1 MFSAL
6 RHMTARLRAFFTRDD
21 LDRDFEQE
29 LASHVAM
36 LTEDNL
42 QRGMTQEEA
51 RRAAL
56 IRVGAGA
63 SMRDQHREAR
73 GLPALE
79 AALQDLRFA
88 VRLLTKDRWVSAA
101 AIVALA
107 LAIGANTAIFSI
119 VDRVV
124 LRAVPFPEP
133 DKLVVVWETNP
144 NLPVPVMV
152 ASAPTLH
159 DWQTRNRSFE
169 AIGAFQW
176 RSVTL
181 SGVGEPEQIR
191 GAAVTAP
198 LLRALAVQPQLGR
211 LFRDEEDRADAPPV
225 VLISDGLWRRR
236 FAASHSVLGQ
246 SVSIDGV
253 SRQIVGVM
261 PSGYQAPPPVVL
273 RGQPPAD
280 RSQLWIPLA
289 IDLAAGQRAAHNL
302 TVIARLQRGATIEAA
317 DRDVKR
323 IAAEVASEHPDYR
336 DWNARVVPLMG
347 WVTESSR
354 RSMALL
360 TGSVGFILLLACAN
374 IANLLLARG
383 VGRRR
388 EFAIRT
394 ALGAGRRRLAV
405 QVLAESLVLAL
416 VGGIAGVGLASGLIR
431 LIVARGPATIPGVS
445 EATLDVRAL
454 IVGVAISV
462 ASAILAGVLPALHVV
477 SARLTDWLTD
487 RGVGPGH
494 AAIRVQKVLVVG
506 QIAFAMALLVSA
518 SLLVESFRQLRA
530 VDPGFQPEH
539 VITGKLVLPVSRYP
553 DNAARIGFLDRL
565 LSSVRGVAGISAVGV
580 SDAVPMADNR
590 QGTFFI
596 RAEAP
601 VVPEALAASTAN
613 VAYVT
618 EGYFEAL
625 GMRVVDG
632 RTFTERDTSARPGVV
647 IINERLARLRFGNEN
662 PIGRRVRV
670 GVADQATFEVVGIVA
685 DDHHVAVD
693 ADPTPTFFVPLRH
706 TLGPREISVI
716 ARGEVDA
723 TQIVTPLRAAIR
735 AVDPEMP
742 FYRVQTMEQI
752 VEASV
757 ATSRSLAWLL
767 SSFALSG
774 LLLAAIGVFG
784 VLSYSVNRRTPEIG
798 VRVAIGATPVQ
809 VLRMVLSEGL
819 VQVGLGI
826 AAGTVIAVGMARLLS
841 GLLFG
846 VTASSVTPY
855 IAVAALL
862 MIVTAA
868 ACIAPARRAMKVD
881 PVTALRAE

>member
-1 MFSAL
+1 MFTAL
-6 RHMTARLRAFFTRDD
+6 KHFTMRLRAFFRRDD

-29 LASHVAM
+29 LDSHVAM
-36 LTEDNL
+36 LTEDNV
-42 QRGMTQEEA
+42 QRGMTREEA

-56 IRVGAGA
+56 IRVGASA
-63 SMRDQHREAR
+63 SIQDQHREAR

-79 AALQDLRFA
+79 AVLQDLRFA
-88 VRLLTKDRWVSAA
+88 FRLLVKDRWVSAA
-101 AIVALA
+101 AIVVLA
-107 LAIGANTAIFSI
+107 LAIGANTAIFSV

-181 SGVGEPEQIR
+181 SSVGEPEQIR

-246 SVSIDGV
+246 RVSINGV

-261 PSGYQAPPPVVL
+261 PSGYEAPPPVVF

-280 RSQLWIPLA
+280 RAELWIPLA
-289 IDLAAGQRAAHNL
+289 IDLAAGQRTAHNL
-302 TVIARLQRGATIEAA
+302 TVIARLQRGATVETA
-317 DRDVKR
+317 DSDVKR
-323 IAAEVASEHPDYR
+323 IAAEVAHEHPDYR
-336 DWNARVVPLMG
+336 DWNARVVPLRG

-354 RSMALL
+354 RSMVLL

-394 ALGAGRRRLAV
+394 ALGAGRKRLAM
-405 QVLAESLVLAL
+405 QVIAESLALAL
-416 VGGIAGVGLASGLIR
+416 IGCMAGVGLASGLIR
-431 LIVARGPATIPGVS
+431 LIVTRGPATIPGVS
-445 EATLDVRAL
+445 EAALDMRAL
-454 IVGVAISV
+454 MFGVAISL

-487 RGVGPGH
+487 RSAGPGH
-494 AAIRVQKVLVVG
+494 AAIRVQKMLVVG

-530 VDPGFQPEH
+530 VDPGFRPEH
-539 VITGKLVLPVSRYP
+539 VMTGKVILPASRYAN
-553 DNAARIGFLDRL
+553 NAARIAFLDRL
-565 LSSVRGVAGISAVGV
+565 LSSARGVHGISAVGV
-580 SDAVPMADNR
+580 SDAVPLADNR
-590 QGTFFI
+590 QGTFFV
-596 RAEAP
+596 RAEVP
-601 VVPEALAASTAN
+601 VAPEALAASTAN
-613 VAYVT
+613 FAYVT

-625 GMRVVDG
+625 GMRLVDG

-670 GVADQATFEVVGIVA
+670 GVADQTTFEVVGIVA

-693 ADPTPTFFVPLRH
+693 AEPTPTFFVPFRH
-706 TLGPREISVI
+706 TLGPREIAVI
-716 ARGEVDA
+716 ARGEGDA
-723 TQIVTPLRAAIR
+723 TQIVTALRSAIR
-735 AVDPEMP
+735 ALDPEMP

-752 VEASV
+752 VDTSV
-757 ATSRSLAWLL
+757 ATPRSLAWLL
-767 SSFALSG
+767 SSFGLSG
-774 LLLAAIGVFG
+774 LLLAAIGVYA
-784 VLSYSVNRRTPEIG
+784 VLSQGVSQRTPEIG
-798 VRVAIGATPVQ
+798 VRMAIGATPEQ
-809 VLRMVLSEGL
+809 VLRMVLGEGL
-819 VQVGLGI
+819 MQVGLGI
-826 AAGTVIAVGMARLLS
+826 MAGTAIAVGMTRLLS

-846 VTASSVTPY
+846 VTTSSVTPY
-855 IAVAALL
+855 FAVAALL
-862 MIVTAA
+862 TVVTTA

-881 PVTALRAE
+881 PVRALRAE

>member
-1 MFSAL
+1 MFTAVK
-6 RHMTARLRAFFTRDD
+6 HMIARLRAFFRRDD

-29 LASHVAM
+29 LDSHLAM

-42 QRGMTQEEA
+42 RRGMTHEEA
-51 RRAAL
+51 RRVAL

-63 SMRDQHREAR
+63 SIKDQHREAR
-73 GLPALE
+73 GLPAFE
-79 AALQDLRFA
+79 AVLRDLRFA
-88 VRLLTKDRWVSAA
+88 FRLLVKDRWVSAA
-101 AIVALA
+101 AIVVLA
-107 LAIGANTAIFSI
+107 LAIGANTAIFSV

-152 ASAPTLH
+152 ASPPTLH

-181 SGVGEPEQIR
+181 SSVGEPEQIR

-211 LFRDEEDRADAPPV
+211 LFRDEEDQADAPPA

-236 FAASHSVLGQ
+236 FAASDKVLGQ
-246 SVSIDGV
+246 SVSINGV

-261 PSGYQAPPPVVL
+261 PSGYQAPPPVVF

-280 RSQLWIPLA
+280 RAELWIPLA
-289 IDLAAGQRAAHNL
+289 IDLAAGQRSAHNL
-302 TVIARLQRGATIEAA
+302 TVIARLQRGATIETA
-317 DRDVKR
+317 DSDVKR

-336 DWNARVVPLMG
+336 EWNARVVPLMG
-347 WVTESSR
+347 WVTETSR

-360 TGSVGFILLLACAN
+360 TGAVGFILLLACAN
-374 IANLLLARG
+374 VANLLLARG

-394 ALGAGRRRLAV
+394 ALGAGRRRLAM
-405 QVLAESLVLAL
+405 QVIAESLALAII
-416 VGGIAGVGLASGLIR
+416 GGIVGVGLASGLIR
-431 LIVARGPATIPGVS
+431 LIVTRGPATIPGVG
-445 EATLDVRAL
+445 EATLDMRAL
-454 IVGVAISV
+454 MFGVAISV

-487 RGVGPGH
+487 RSGGPGH
-494 AAIRVQKVLVVG
+494 GAIRVQKILVVG

-530 VDPGFQPEH
+530 VDPGFRPEL
-539 VITGKLVLPVSRYP
+539 VVTGKVSLPASRYTN
-553 DNAARIGFLDRL
+553 NAARIAFLDRL
-565 LSSVRGVAGISAVGV
+565 LSSARGVHGISAVGV

-596 RAEAP
+596 RAEGP
-601 VVPEALAASTAN
+601 VVPETLAKSTAN
-613 VAYVT
+613 FAYVT

-625 GMRVVDG
+625 GMRLVDG

-670 GVADQATFEVVGIVA
+670 GVADQTTFEIVGIVA

-693 ADPTPTFFVPLRH
+693 ADPTATFFVPFRH
-706 TLGPREISVI
+706 TLGPREIAVI
-716 ARGEVDA
+716 ARGGGDT
-723 TQIVTPLRAAIR
+723 TQIVTALRSAIR
-735 AVDPEMP
+735 ALDPEMP

-757 ATSRSLAWLL
+757 ATSHSLAWLL

-774 LLLAAIGVFG
+774 LLLAAIGVFA
-784 VLSYSVNRRTPEIG
+784 VLSQAVSQRTPEIG
-798 VRVAIGATPVQ
+798 VRMAIGATPEQ
-809 VLRMVLSEGL
+809 VLRMVLGEGL

-826 AAGTVIAVGMARLLS
+826 AAGTAIALGMTRLLS

-846 VTASSVTPY
+846 VTALSVTPY
-855 IAVAALL
+855 VAVAALL

-881 PVTALRAE
+881 PVRALRAE